1 MTMTDGQLPFALRH
15 AIDALMD
22 GVSHGALQAAS
33 DHLSSTYRRDAG
45 CSGAIRSSFDRLAYI
60 ATRLPA
66 TFSATKAVLLE
77 LRYRCPDLQAKSL
90 LELGSGP
97 ATGLWAAREVF
108 SELACATHVEA
119 DHDTVELGRQLLTET
134 HMSETVTSSW
144 HASDIVEMPSFE
156 GHDLVLMAY
165 VLGEL
170 AGGERRRV
178 VSSAWEATREALVIV
193 EPGTSG
199 GSARVL
205 DARAWLIDEGGDLVA
220 PCPHST
226 ACPLPATDWCHFA
239 ARLNRSKLQRRLK
252 GGTLAFEDEKFSYVV
267 VTRKQG
273 DRCRARV
280 LRRPERAPRRVSLE
294 LCTTDGIRTE
304 EVRRGNSSD
313 YRLARK
319 VQWGDAWN
327 LSSPE

>member
-1 MTMTDGQLPFALRH
+1 MPMTDGQLPVALRL

-22 GVSHGALQAAS
+22 GIPQGALQAAS
-33 DHLSSTYRRDAG
+33 DHLSSSYRRDAG
-45 CSGAIRSSFDRLAYI
+45 CSGAIRSSLDRLAYI

-66 TFSATKAVLLE
+66 TFSATKEALAE
-77 LRYRCPDLQAKSL
+77 LRYRCPDLKAESL
-90 LELGSGP
+90 LELGAGP
-97 ATGLWAAREVF
+97 ATGLWAAHEVF
-108 SELACATHVEA
+108 SELVCATHVEA
-119 DHDTVELGRQLLTET
+119 NHDTAELGQQLLRNTR
-134 HMSETVTSSW
+134 MSDTVTSTW

-170 AGGERRRV
+170 SENDRRTA

-193 EPGTSG
+193 EPGTSSG
-199 GSARVL
+199 AARVL
-205 DARAWLIDEGGDLVA
+205 DARAWLIDEGGELVA
-220 PCPHST
+220 PCPHT
-226 ACPLPATDWCHFA
+226 MACPLPAPDWCHFA

-280 LRRPERAPRRVSLE
+280 LRRPERAPHRVRLE
-294 LCTTDGIRTE
+294 LCAVDGIRTE
-304 EVRRGNSSD
+304 EVRQRTSSE
-313 YRLARK
+313 YRSARK
-319 VQWGDAWN
+319 AKWGDAWN
-327 LSSPE
+327 LSGAE